1 MHWAHF
7 VSVSVF
13 AVIASVCASVCV
25 CVSNWA
31 LNELQKVGK
40 FQVSQPA
47 CVCQCVFVLA
57 VWSLNELQ
65 SQMCTCDKSLVKIVF
80 LQLEG

>member
-13 AVIASVCASVCV
+13 AVIASVCECVCA

-40 FQVSQPA
+40 FQVSQPV
-47 CVCQCVFVLA
+47 CVCVCVQA
-57 VWSLNELQ
+57 VWPLNELQ

>member
-1 MHWAHF
+1 MRRAHF

-13 AVIASVCASVCV
+13 AVIASVCACV
-25 CVSNWA
+25 CASDRA

-40 FQVSQPA
+40 FWVFFCT
-47 CVCQCVFVLA
+47 CVHA
-57 VWSLNELQ
+57 SGRPLNELQ
-65 SQMCTCDKSLVKIVF
+65 SQMCTCDKSRVKIAF